1 MAELRGKQKQEEVRV
16 EVDGRTLKLSNLSKV
31 LYPDTGTTKGE
42 VLHYYAQ
49 VAPTLLPHLARRGVT
64 RIRWPHGT
72 GDQSFFE
79 KNVPSGVPEWVPRVT
94 VSSSGSRG
102 GGDRISYPFV
112 ESLATLTYLVN
123 LASLELHVP
132 QWRFRRDDTPANP
145 DRMVIDL
152 DPGHPASLQECAQ
165 VALLVR
171 DRLSGLGL
179 PCVPVTSGSK
189 GLHLYAPMP
198 GDLTSDEVREAAK
211 QIAEALQKSHKTLVT
226 SEMTKAK
233 RPGKVFLDW
242 SQNTAAKTTISPYS
256 MRGKLSPYAAAPR
269 TWDEVEEGAEEVGAL
284 QQLRYD
290 EVLARL
296 EEHGDLFEDLLPSW
310 DV

>member
-1 MAELRGKQKQEEVRV
+1 MAESKAPAATQEEVRV

-49 VAPTLLPHLARRGVT
+49 VATTLLPHLARRGVT

-79 KNVPSGVPEWVPRVT
+79 KNLPSGAPDWLPRVT
-94 VSSSGSRG
+94 VSSTGSRG

-132 QWRFRRDDTPANP
+132 QWRFGADGPVNP

-152 DPGHPASLQECAQ
+152 DPGHPASLHECAQ

-171 DRLSGLGL
+171 DRLSALGL

-189 GLHLYAPMP
+189 GLHLYAPMH
-198 GDLTSDEVREAAK
+198 GDLTSDQVREAAK
-211 QIAEALQKSHKTLVT
+211 QIAEGLEKSHKSLVT
-226 SEMTKAK
+226 SVMTKAK

-256 MRGKLSPYAAAPR
+256 MRGGLTPYAAAPR
-269 TWDEVEEGAEEVGAL
+269 TWAEVEEGAEEVGAL
-284 QQLRYD
+284 GQLRYD

-296 EEHGDLFEDLLPSW
+296 EDEGDLFTDLLPGW
-310 DV
+310 EV

>member
-1 MAELRGKQKQEEVRV
+1 MAEKAKKAEEVRV

-49 VAPTLLPHLARRGVT
+49 VFTTLAPHIAGRAVT

-79 KNVPSGVPEWVPRVT
+79 KNLPPGAPKWLPHVT
-94 VSSSGSRG
+94 VSSTGSRG

-112 ESLATLTYLVN
+112 DSLAGLTYLAN

-132 QWRFRRDDTPANP
+132 QWRFDADGKPANP

-152 DPGHPASLQECAQ
+152 DPGHPASLHECAQ

-171 DRLSGLGL
+171 DKLSGLGL

-198 GDLTSDEVREAAK
+198 GDLTSDQVRDAAK
-211 QIAEALQKSHKTLVT
+211 QIAEGLEKSHKALVT
-226 SEMTKAK
+226 SVMTKTK

-256 MRGKLSPYAAAPR
+256 MRGTLTPYAAAPR
-269 TWDEVEEGAEEVGAL
+269 TWDEIEEGAEEVGEL
-284 QQLRYD
+284 SQLTFT
-290 EVLARL
+290 EVLDRL
-296 EEHGDLFEDLLPSW
+296 ADEGDLFHALLPAW
-310 DV
+310 EV

>member
-1 MAELRGKQKQEEVRV
+1 MAERVAKQEEVRV

-79 KNVPSGVPEWVPRVT
+79 KNVPSGAPDWLPRVT
-94 VSSSGSRG
+94 VSSTGSRG

-112 ESLATLTYLVN
+112 ESTAALTYLVN

-132 QWRFRRDDTPANP
+132 QWRFRRDGRPVNP

-152 DPGHPASLQECAQ
+152 DPGHPASLHECAQ
-165 VALLVR
+165 VAILVR
-171 DRLSGLGL
+171 DRLSELGL

-189 GLHLYAPMP
+189 GLHLYAPMH
-198 GDLTSDEVREAAK
+198 GDLTSDQVREAAK
-211 QIAEALQKSHKTLVT
+211 QIAEGLEKSHKSLVT
-226 SEMTKAK
+226 SVMTKAK

-242 SQNTAAKTTISPYS
+242 SQNTGSKTTISPYS
-256 MRGKLSPYAAAPR
+256 LRGGTAPYVAAPR
-269 TWDEVEEGAEEVGAL
+269 TWAEIEEGAAEPGAL
-284 QQLRYD
+284 EHLEYP
-290 EVLARL
+290 EVLARVA
-296 EEHGDLFEDLLPSW
+296 ERGDLFGDLLGA
-310 DV
+310 

>member
-1 MAELRGKQKQEEVRV
+1 MPEAKQEEVRV
-16 EVDGRTLKLSNLSKV
+16 DVDGRPLKLSQLSQV
-31 LYPDTGTTKGE
+31 RDPDTPTTKGQ

-49 VAPTLLPHLARRGVT
+49 VFPTLAPHVSRRAVT

-79 KNVPSGVPEWVPRVT
+79 KNLPPGAPDWLPHVT
-94 VSSSGSRG
+94 VSSTGSRG

-112 ESLATLTYLVN
+112 DSLAGLTYLAN

-132 QWRFRRDDTPANP
+132 QWRFHEDGRPANP

-152 DPGHPASLQECAQ
+152 DPGHPASLHECAQ

-171 DRLSGLGL
+171 DKLSGLGL

-198 GDLTSDEVREAAK
+198 GDLTSDQVREAAK
-211 QIAEALQKSHKTLVT
+211 QIAEGLEKSHKDLVT
-226 SEMTKAK
+226 SVMTKTK

-256 MRGKLSPYAAAPR
+256 MRGKLAPYAAAPR
-269 TWDEVEEGAEEVGAL
+269 TWDEVEEGAEEVGTL
-284 QQLRYD
+284 GQLTFT
-290 EVLARL
+290 EVVDRLADQ
-296 EEHGDLFEDLLPSW
+296 GDLFHALLPAW
-310 DV
+310 EV

>member
-1 MAELRGKQKQEEVRV
+1 MAEQNGEEVRV
-16 EVDGRTLKLSNLSKV
+16 EVDGRTLRLSNLSKV

-79 KNVPSGVPEWVPRVT
+79 KNVPSGAPDWLPRVT
-94 VSSSGSRG
+94 VASSGSRG

-112 ESLATLTYLVN
+112 ESTAALTYLAN
-123 LASLELHVP
+123 LASLELHVH
-132 QWRFRRDDTPANP
+132 QWRFDEKNKPVNP

-152 DPGHPASLQECAQ
+152 DPGHPASLHECAQ

-171 DRLSGLGL
+171 DRLSELGV

-189 GLHLYAPMP
+189 GLHLYA
-198 GDLTSDEVREAAK
+198 
-211 QIAEALQKSHKTLVT
+211 
-226 SEMTKAK
+226 
-233 RPGKVFLDW
+233 
-242 SQNTAAKTTISPYS
+242 
-256 MRGKLSPYAAAPR
+256 
-269 TWDEVEEGAEEVGAL
+269 
-284 QQLRYD
+284 
-290 EVLARL
+290 
-296 EEHGDLFEDLLPSW
+296 
-310 DV
+310 